1 MPVGKYNILKV
12 TDTLPE
18 GLKYI
23 DGSIVVYKGNTQNK
37 AVEGKDYTVTVT
49 VSYTH
54 LLVISGDF
62 LMFSI
67 AMVEEHF
74 TFHILQQYWF

>member
-1 MPVGKYNILKV
+1 MPVGKYNILKI

-37 AVEGKDYTVTVT
+37 AVEGKDYTVNCKW
-49 VSYTH
+49 
-54 LLVISGDF
+54 
-62 LMFSI
+62 
-67 AMVEEHF
+67 
-74 TFHILQQYWF
+74 QYCRINICFWICRWNY